1 MRCRCRW
8 RTRRLSGSGGG
19 ADAGHDI
26 GGIDDPDAAELG
38 QGGSRRFDGGCDV
51 AGGFGDATVECPDLG
66 DEVSGQV
73 AQRLEGGLA
82 GPDLAQDVRG
92 PVSRQTARSS

>member
-1 MRCRCRW
+1 MVPTRATILAAL
-8 RTRRLSGSGGG
+8 RTPMPLRSVRVVP
-19 ADAGHDI
+19 
-26 GGIDDPDAAELG
+26 DDSTAAAM
-38 QGGSRRFDGGCDV
+38 F

-66 DEVSGQV
+66 DEVSGQA